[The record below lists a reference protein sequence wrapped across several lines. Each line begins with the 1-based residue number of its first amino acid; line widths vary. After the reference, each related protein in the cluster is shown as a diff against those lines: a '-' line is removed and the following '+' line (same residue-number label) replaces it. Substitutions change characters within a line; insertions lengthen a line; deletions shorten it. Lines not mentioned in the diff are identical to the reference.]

1 MSLNKNRAIIF
12 VHYDKYNMV
21 DNYIYKYLQELQNIS
36 SYIVFVSTANLG
48 SEDIAKLS
56 NYSSNVIIRENIGY
70 DFMSYKVSLES
81 FDYKNFD
88 EVVIC
93 NDSVYGPFF
102 SLKSVFDKMDNKN
115 CDFWGMTANNDISYH
130 LQSYF
135 LVFKKSVIQ
144 SDAFKSFWDNVEI
157 LNDKHEIIEKYEVGL
172 TKHLL
177 QNGYSS
183 TVYSSFEVTKLQQ
196 ISIFIKKLTLHK
208 IINKL
213 RAIISGQD
221 SVSRIGEV
229 NTIHYFWKE
238 LLLDS
243 KIPFIKI
250 ELLRDNPK
258 EMNIDDFENVIH
270 YISDYDTS
278 LIKNH
283 LKRMK
288 ANNK

>member
-1 MSLNKNRAIIF
+1 MFLTKNRAIIF
-12 VHYDKYNMV
+12 VHYDKNHIV
-21 DNYIYKYLQELQNIS
+21 DNYIYHYLKELKKNA
-36 SYIVFVSTANLG
+36 SYLLFVSTSNLV
-48 SEDIAKLS
+48 EKDVENLAK
-56 NYSSNVIIRENIGY
+56 YCTNVIVRENIGY
-70 DFMSYKVSLES
+70 DFMSYKVGLES
-81 FDYKNFD
+81 FDYLSYD

-93 NDSVYGPFF
+93 NDSVYGPLY
-102 SLKSVFDKMDNKN
+102 SLENVFNKMQNDTCAFWGITDNK
-115 CDFWGMTANNDISYH
+115 DIGYH

-157 LNDKHEIIEKYEVGL
+157 LNDKNEIIKKYEVGL

-183 TVYSSFEVTKLQQ
+183 AVYSSFEVTKLQQ

-221 SVSRIGEV
+221 SVYRIGEV

-258 EMNIDDFENVIH
+258 EMDIDDFENVIQ

-288 ANNK
+288 VNNK